1 MDNGNNMTNFLPP
14 DPVQGGV
21 PPVAPPVIPLDNTTG
36 NNNSNHG
43 IEIVE
48 LEKPSTREQKLG
60 AAALDMTAKQA
71 ETKLAQTGNTDE
83 FYQWWLEKRAESAGK
98 GEGTN

>member
-14 DPVQGGV
+14 DPSQGGA
-21 PPVAPPVIPLDNTTG
+21 VANP
-36 NNNSNHG
+36 NNN
-43 IEIVE
+43 IEIID

-60 AAALDMTAKQA
+60 ATALEMTAKQA
-71 ETKLAQTGNTDE
+71 EAKLAQTGNTDE

-98 GEGTN
+98 GEEAN